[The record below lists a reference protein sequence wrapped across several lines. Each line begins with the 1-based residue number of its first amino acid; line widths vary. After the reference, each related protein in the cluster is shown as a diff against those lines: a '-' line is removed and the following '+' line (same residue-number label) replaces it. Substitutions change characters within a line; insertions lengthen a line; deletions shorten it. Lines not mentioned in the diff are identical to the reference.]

1 MNLNFV
7 FQGCQILMVRVA
19 ISRSDVIAQTQFQHR
34 MMAKLPAYNTPLSES
49 MGSFVIPFSLL
60 CPELCRA
67 CDRYFCGSWFVK
79 EEQIIDNIQEIL
91 ISHHFQTT
99 YHNLQKNLI

>member
-34 MMAKLPAYNTPLSES
+34 MMGKLPAYNTPLSEY
-49 MGSFVIPFSLL
+49 MGSFVIPFSHL
-60 CPELCRA
+60 CPGL
-67 CDRYFCGSWFVK
+67 
-79 EEQIIDNIQEIL
+79 
-91 ISHHFQTT
+91 
-99 YHNLQKNLI
+99 

>member
-34 MMAKLPAYNTPLSES
+34 MMGKLPAYNTPLSES

-60 CPELCRA
+60 CPGLCICLRLYKVSLKLESLLPQRSKA
-67 CDRYFCGSWFVK
+67 PLKGLDGGTL
-79 EEQIIDNIQEIL
+79 L
-91 ISHHFQTT
+91 I
-99 YHNLQKNLI
+99 